1 MAERPRHLT
10 HVVRRNQPGA
20 PNRRNRRDG
29 NSSGGCLILLGFI
42 FGGVILAGVLFVSL
56 TSAAPGVPTATNAA
70 VAQNTPL
77 ATAEPTRQPPAGTPT
92 ITPEPPLPTS
102 TFLAPSPSPTA
113 IVQVDARPTVM
124 YVTQSGD
131 TLAAIAARFG
141 VNPDDIRQPPVLEGA
156 ATTLSPGQLLVI
168 PNVLNDLSPAEKL
181 MPDSEV
187 IFGPSAA
194 RFDSNAFAQEQG
206 GYLARY
212 KGFVDNLT
220 RRGGDVVD
228 ALARQHSISPR
239 FLLALLEHQG
249 GWVTNSSPSAESL
262 KRPLGYV
269 HPYRNELSA
278 QLNWAANQIEIGY
291 YGWRA
296 GTLTTLTFPDG
307 TQLRMDPTLNA
318 GTAAVQFF
326 FSQLYNRA
334 DWEQMI
340 GPNGFPATY
349 RRLFGDP
356 LTRAFD
362 VIPGNLQ
369 QPQLSLPFLRG
380 QTWYF
385 SGGPHGAWEVGGAQ
399 AALDFAPASI
409 EGGCSPSGAW
419 VTAMAAGQVVRS
431 ESGIVVIDLDG
442 DGSES
447 TGWALF
453 YYHIADNERVAVG
466 TVVERGTK
474 IGHPSCQGGRATGTH
489 VHVSR
494 KFNGEWILAGGPVPF
509 NLDGWVA
516 QTGAA
521 EYQGQLVK
529 DGVIVE
535 ACTCTAAYTAITA
548 GR

>member
-1 MAERPRHLT
+1 MPDRPRHLT
-10 HVVRRNQPGA
+10 HVVRRNQTGG
-20 PNRRNRRDG
+20 PNRRNRREG
-29 NSSGGCLILLGFI
+29 PVSGGCLILLGFI

-56 TSAAPGVPTATNAA
+56 TSAAPGAPTATSA
-70 VAQNTPL
+70 VLAPTTPL
-77 ATAEPTRQPPAGTPT
+77 ATAIATQAPPTA
-92 ITPEPPLPTS
+92 TPEPPLPTS
-102 TFLAPSPSPTA
+102 TFLVPSPSPTA
-113 IVQVDARPTVM
+113 IVQVEARPTVM
-124 YVTQSGD
+124 YMTQSGD

-168 PNVLNDLSPAEKL
+168 PSVLSQLGPAEKL

-194 RFDSNAFAQEQG
+194 RFDSTGFAKEQG

-212 KGFVDNLT
+212 KGFVDNIT
-220 RRGGDVVD
+220 RAGGDVVD
-228 ALARQHSISPR
+228 ALARQHSVSPR
-239 FLLALLEHQG
+239 LLLALLEHQA
-249 GWVTNSSPSAESL
+249 GWVTNPSPAESTL
-262 KRPLGYV
+262 NRPLGYV
-269 HPYRNELSA
+269 HPYRTELGA

-307 TQLRMDPTLNA
+307 SQLRMDPTLNA

-334 DWEQMI
+334 EWEEMI
-340 GPNGFPATY
+340 SPAGFPATY

-356 LTRAFD
+356 FTRAFD

-399 AALDFAPASI
+399 AALDFAPASL
-409 EGGCSPSGAW
+409 EGGCAPSEAW

-453 YYHIADNERVAVG
+453 YYHIANQDRVAVG
-466 TVVERGTK
+466 AIVERGAR

-509 NLDGWVA
+509 DLDGWVA
-516 QTGAA
+516 QNGAA

-529 DGVIVE
+529 DGVVIE

>member
-10 HVVRRNQPGA
+10 HVVRRDQAGG

-56 TSAAPGVPTATNAA
+56 TSAAPGAPTATNAA

-156 ATTLSPGQLLVI
+156 ASTLSPGQLLVI
-168 PNVLNDLSPAEKL
+168 PNVLSELSPAEKL

-249 GWVTNSSPSAESL
+249 GWVTNLSPSAEAL

-278 QLNWAANQIEIGY
+278 QMNWAANQIEIGY

-326 FSQLYNRA
+326 FSQLLNRA
-334 DWEQMI
+334 EWEQAI

-516 QTGAA
+516 QNGVA

-529 DGVIVE
+529 EGVIVE